1 MNNKN
6 LSNIIIWSENKPGV
20 FFRILWLFRRKMFNI
35 ESATVGHTEIPGIT
49 RFTITVTGDKDQ
61 VQNICKQVYK
71 LVNVVKVEDVP
82 DEKLVSRELAMIKIS
97 PKSRNEKLEVLEV
110 AKHFRGRVINMTA
123 DRFMIEITGGEEKI
137 DAFYEN
143 MKQFK
148 ILEFVR
154 TGRTA
159 LFK

>member
-1 MNNKN
+1 MSKE
-6 LSNIIIWSENKPGV
+6 LSNIIIWTENKPGV

-35 ESATVGHTEIPGIT
+35 ESATVGHTETPGIT

-61 VQNICKQVYK
+61 VRNMCKQIFK
-71 LVNVVKVEDVP
+71 LINVVKVEDVVN
-82 DEKLVSRELAMIKIS
+82 EKLVARELAMIKIQV
-97 PKSRNEKLEVLEV
+97 KTRREKLEILEV
-110 AKHFRGRVINMTA
+110 VKHFRARVVNMTA
-123 DRFMIEITGGEEKI
+123 DQFIIENTGGEEKN
-137 DAFYEN
+137 DAFYDN

>member
-1 MNNKN
+1 MKE

-35 ESATVGHTEIPGIT
+35 ESATVGHTEVPGIT
-49 RFTITVTGDKDQ
+49 RFTITVAGDNNQ
-61 VQNICKQVYK
+61 IRNICTQVYK
-71 LVNVVKVEDVP
+71 LVNVVRVEDVAS
-82 DEKLVSRELAMIKIS
+82 EKLVARELAMIKVET
-97 PKSRNEKLEVLEV
+97 KKRDEKLEILEV
-110 AKHFRGRVINMTA
+110 VKHFRGRVINMVP
-123 DRFMIEITGGEEKI
+123 DKLIIEVTGGEEKI

-143 MKQFK
+143 MKRFK
-148 ILEFVR
+148 VLEFVR

>member
-1 MNNKN
+1 MTKE

-49 RFTITVTGDKDQ
+49 RFTITVTGNPDQ
-61 VQNICKQVYK
+61 VKNMCKQVAK
-71 LVNVVKVEDVP
+71 LINVIKVQDVP
-82 DEKLVSRELAMIKIS
+82 SEMLVHRELSLMKIAV
-97 PKSRNEKLEVLEV
+97 KNKEEKNDALRVIE
-110 AKHFRGRVINMTA
+110 HFRGRVINMTK
-123 DRFMIEITGGEEKI
+123 DNLVIEITGDEEKI
-137 DAFYEN
+137 DAFYTN
-143 MKQFK
+143 MKDFT
-148 ILEFVR
+148 IIEFVR

>member
-1 MNNKN
+1 MKD

-35 ESATVGHTEIPGIT
+35 ESATVGHTEVPGIT
-49 RFTITVTGDKDQ
+49 RFTITVAGDGNQ
-61 VQNICKQVYK
+61 IRNICKQVHK
-71 LVNVVKVEDVP
+71 LINVVRVEDVP
-82 DEKLVSRELAMIKIS
+82 SDKLVERELAMIKVET
-97 PKSRNEKLEVLEV
+97 KKRDEKLEILEV
-110 AKHFRGRVINMTA
+110 VKHFRGRVINMVP
-123 DRFMIEITGGEEKI
+123 DKLIIEVTGGEEKI

-143 MKQFK
+143 MKRFK
-148 ILEFVR
+148 IIEFVR